1 MPEVRTPSQINRIFR
16 FGDFEFSVRAGELRK
31 NGEVIRLQY
40 QPLRVLLALL
50 EHSGEAVTRDEIR
63 ERLWPE
69 DSVQDFDNSL
79 RVAIAKLR
87 QAFGDDADSP
97 RYIETLPRRGYRW
110 IYPISVHDAK
120 PNLVGPAHHSVR
132 ATNSMA
138 LRDGYVPPKPSP
150 LIASEP
156 SRRTILGRRILVSLS
171 LWLAVMAAVW
181 FLRPQ
186 QPVPEPS
193 VSPLT
198 TYPGLEYM
206 PALSPDGKRVAF
218 AWTGPNATDPYRV
231 YVKKIGEDYA
241 QPVTDT
247 PSGACDSNPVWTPD
261 GRFILFFRRFGNES
275 GIYRVA
281 ELGGAAQLLKT
292 MSLHG
297 GPVRRGRF
305 AVSPSGN
312 ALAYPDIVPGQQ
324 QIALFLFDMKTLQSR
339 QLTFPPPTAQGDS
352 DPAFSRNGK
361 AVAFERDTLDL
372 EQVHLVPTIG
382 GSERPLTNDKYSDI
396 SGLAWTLDN
405 RQLLLGGRQLR
416 KISTSEGGQ
425 TPAALP
431 NLSGPVLYP
440 DLRGNR
446 LAYSQAW
453 DNANIWKLDL
463 RYPTEADGV
472 PTKLISSTRQQ
483 AAASFSPD
491 GSQIAFQSDRS
502 GSWEIWKA
510 NRDGSNAV
518 QLTRFHGA
526 LTGTPRWSP
535 NGRQIAFDSRDS
547 GNSEIYAIA
556 SDGGTPRQATAS
568 SSGGMVPAWSHDGR
582 WIYYSSQRNGVTNIW
597 KTPATGGAERQVTTK
612 GGIYA
617 AESSDGKY
625 LYYSRSQGDPTL
637 WRVALNGS
645 GEQSLIGAPK
655 PFGCSHWALAASG
668 IYIVDQN
675 GDLNYYDFDRRNA
688 TKVMHHPEFLT
699 DWSLAVSPDGH
710 EIVWAQVDS
719 RSSDLMLVD
728 NFR

>member
-63 ERLWPE
+63 ERVWPE

-79 RVAIAKLR
+79 RVAVAKLR

-198 TYPGLEYM
+198 TYPGLEYI

-218 AWTGPNATDPYRV
+218 AWTGPNATDPYSV
-231 YVKKIGEDYA
+231 YVKKIGEDRA
-241 QPVTDT
+241 QHITDM
-247 PSGACDSNPVWTPD
+247 PPGACDSNPVWTPD
-261 GRFILFFRRFGNES
+261 GRFILFFRRFGDES
-275 GIYRVA
+275 GIYEVPEHGGTAKLLKKTSFHDGLIRRARFDVSPKGNTLVYPDRVA
-281 ELGGAAQLLKT
+281 
-292 MSLHG
+292 
-297 GPVRRGRF
+297 
-305 AVSPSGN
+305 
-312 ALAYPDIVPGQQ
+312 GQQ
-324 QIALFLFDMKTLQSR
+324 VALFLLDMGTLQSR
-339 QLTFPPPTAQGDS
+339 QLTFPPPSAQVDS
-352 DPAFSRNGK
+352 NPAFSRDGT
-361 AVAFERDTLDL
+361 AVAFERDSSYLI
-372 EQVHLVPTIG
+372 QVHLVAITG
-382 GSERPLTNDKYSDI
+382 GTDRVLTNHTYSDI
-396 SGLAWTLDN
+396 AGLAWTLDN
-405 RQLLLGGRQLR
+405 SHILLGGQQLR
-416 KISTSEGGQ
+416 KVSASEDGQ
-425 TPAALP
+425 TPTVLP
-431 NLSGPVLYP
+431 NLPEPVLYP
-440 DLRGNR
+440 NLRGNR

-453 DNANIWKLDL
+453 DNANIWKLEL
-463 RYPTEADGV
+463 RGPATPDGL
-472 PTKLISSTRQQ
+472 PAKLITSTRQQ

-502 GSWEIWKA
+502 GFWEIWKA
-510 NRDGSNAV
+510 NRDGSNPV
-518 QLTRFHGA
+518 QLTHFHGP

-535 NGRQIAFDSRDS
+535 DGRQIAFDSRNS
-547 GNSEIYAIA
+547 GNSEIYVIG
-556 SDGGTPRQATAS
+556 SEGGTPRQVTAS
-568 SSGGMVPAWSHDGR
+568 SSGNMVPAWSHDGR
-582 WIYYSSQRNGVTNIW
+582 WIYYSSGRNGTTNIW
-597 KTPATGGAERQVTTK
+597 KMPVAGGTELQVTTD
-612 GGIYA
+612 GGVYA
-617 AESSDGKY
+617 AESSDGKH
-625 LYYSRSQGDPTL
+625 LYYSRSQVDPTL
-637 WRVALNGS
+637 WQVALNG
-645 GEQSLIGAPK
+645 GVEQPVIAAPK
-655 PFGCSHWALAASG
+655 PFSCSHWTIAASG
-668 IYIVDQN
+668 LYIVDQN
-675 GDLNYYDFDRRNA
+675 GDLNYYDSDHRHS
-688 TKVMHHPEFLT
+688 TIVIHHPEFLT
-699 DWSLAVSPDGH
+699 DWSLAVSPDGR
-710 EIVWAQVDS
+710 EVLWVQVDS